1 MAGIGWKLQ
10 RLIDRGS
17 LAGTIGA
24 YLTGVAVTSAPWLL
38 TTLVLTSLRVV
49 ARRSGTDFAV
59 VERFLTVLYAVTVIL
74 SAPVHVVVSR
84 YTADRLYDHQVEKI
98 GAPLRRATAGILVG
112 FALCGVLLVVLMKL
126 PLGLAVV
133 GAPLTAI
140 IGAQWLMLSVGG
152 GMTSPLIVLRA
163 FGIGAPLGL
172 GAAWAL
178 DTTFGFGPA
187 GYLYGFAAG
196 QLATLTIL
204 VQGVARAVPGEADE
218 SARLAPAFR
227 EYRLL
232 AFSALAYY
240 VSIWA
245 DKIVVYLVQG
255 GTAATF
261 YAAIAAVAWF
271 SVIPAFAWIY
281 VQIETS
287 FYRRFRAFYADIEIG
302 APLRRLQKGA
312 EEISIEARRILRG
325 AGVVQASASGIAI
338 AAAPILGAR
347 RWPLAQRDA
356 PVSAQRHRCGGADDH
371 AARGVAP
378 LLLRSAPRRPGHLG
392 GALGQLGVA
401 HRARA
406 RTRLASGPRLR
417 GRLRGHLDLRR
428 RTGPPPLEHAG
439 AGHLCVPAVRRL
451 LSVVQGWGVT
461 GTAVSPCDSARR
473 SGPLPAVASR
483 RRRSTGVL

>member
-10 RLIDRGS
+10 RMIDRGS

-38 TTLVLTSLRVV
+38 TTLVLTSLRLV

-59 VERFLTVLYAVTVIL
+59 VERFLTVVYAVTVIF

-84 YTADRLYDHQVEKI
+84 YTADRLYDHHVEKI
-98 GAPLRRATAGILVG
+98 GAPLRRATAAILVG
-112 FALCGVLLVVLMKL
+112 FALIGVLLVVFMKL

-140 IGAQWLMLSVGG
+140 IGAQWLMLAVGG

-178 DTTFGFGPA
+178 DTSFGFGPA

-204 VQGVARAVPGEADE
+204 VQGVARAVPGQADE

-232 AFSALAYY
+232 ALSALAYY

-302 APLRRLQKGA
+302 APLRRLQRGA

-338 AAAPILGAR
+338 AAAPLLVHAVGLSPNATPLFRLNAIGAAAQMITLLEVLLLYYFDLRRDALVISAGLLGSSVLLTAVALALGWLPVLGYVLACAATSILGAV
-347 RWPLAQRDA
+347 L
-356 PVSAQRHRCGGADDH
+356 V
-371 AARGVAP
+371 
-378 LLLRSAPRRPGHLG
+378 
-392 GALGQLGVA
+392 
-401 HRARA
+401 
-406 RTRLASGPRLR
+406 
-417 GRLRGHLDLRR
+417 RR
-428 RTGPPPLEHAG
+428 R
-439 AGHLCVPAVRRL
+439 
-451 LSVVQGWGVT
+451 LSTLVLDTFASQPFGV
-461 GTAVSPCDSARR
+461 S
-473 SGPLPAVASR
+473 
-483 RRRSTGVL
+483 

>member
-1 MAGIGWKLQ
+1 VAGIGWKLQ

-38 TTLVLTSLRVV
+38 TTAVLTSLRVV
-49 ARRSGTDFAV
+49 ARRSGADFYVA
-59 VERFLTVLYAVTVIL
+59 ERFLTVVYAVTVIL

-84 YTADRLYDHQVEKI
+84 YTADRLYDHHLAKI
-98 GAPLRRATAGILVG
+98 GAPLRRATALILVG

-126 PLGLAVV
+126 PLGMAVV

-152 GMTSPLIVLRA
+152 GMTSPVIVLRA
-163 FGIGAPLGL
+163 FGLGAPLSL

-178 DTTFGFGPA
+178 DTTFGFGAA

-196 QLATLTIL
+196 QLATLAVL
-204 VQGVARAVPGEADE
+204 VQGVSRAVPGPADE

-232 AFSALAYY
+232 ALSATAYY

-255 GTAATF
+255 GDAATF

-287 FYRRFRAFYADIEIG
+287 FYRRFRTFYADIEIG
-302 APLRRLQKGA
+302 APLRRLQHGA

-338 AAAPILGAR
+338 AAAPLVVKAVGLSPNATPLFRLDAIGAA
-347 RWPLAQRDA
+347 AQMITLLE
-356 PVSAQRHRCGGADDH
+356 V
-371 AARGVAP
+371 
-378 LLLRSAPRRPGHLG
+378 LLLYYF
-392 GALGQLGVA
+392 
-401 HRARA
+401 
-406 RTRLASGPRLR
+406 
-417 GRLRGHLDLRR
+417 DLRR
-428 RTGPPPLEHAG
+428 DALVISTGLLVGSATFTLIALLCGWPPVLGYLVACAATAAFG
-439 AGHLCVPAVRRL
+439 AVIVRRR
-451 LSVVQGWGVT
+451 LSTLVLDTFQSQPFGV
-461 GTAVSPCDSARR
+461 S
-473 SGPLPAVASR
+473 
-483 RRRSTGVL
+483 

>member
-38 TTLVLTSLRVV
+38 TTAVLTSLRIV

-59 VERFLTVLYAVTVIL
+59 VERFLTLVYAFTVIL
-74 SAPVHVVVSR
+74 SAPIHVVVSR
-84 YTADRLYDHQVEKI
+84 YTADRLYDHHLEKI
-98 GAPLRRATAGILVG
+98 GAPLRRATAMTLVG
-112 FALCGVLLVVLMKL
+112 FALIGLVLVILLKL
-126 PLGLAVV
+126 PLALAVV

-152 GMTSPLIVLRA
+152 GMTSPMIVMRA

-172 GAAWAL
+172 VSAWLL
-178 DTTFGFGPA
+178 DTTFGFGAA

-196 QLATLTIL
+196 QLATLAIL
-204 VQGVARAVPGEADE
+204 VQGVARAVPGDADE
-218 SARLAPAFR
+218 AARLAPAFR

-232 AFSALAYY
+232 ALSALAYY

-255 GTAATF
+255 GNAATF

-287 FYRRFRAFYADIEIG
+287 FYRRFRTFYADIEIG
-302 APLRRLQKGA
+302 APLRRLQHGA
-312 EEISIEARRILRG
+312 EEISTEARRILRG

-338 AAAPILGAR
+338 AAAPFLVHAVGLSPNATPLFRLNAIGAA
-347 RWPLAQRDA
+347 AQMITLLE
-356 PVSAQRHRCGGADDH
+356 V
-371 AARGVAP
+371 
-378 LLLRSAPRRPGHLG
+378 LLLYYF
-392 GALGQLGVA
+392 
-401 HRARA
+401 
-406 RTRLASGPRLR
+406 
-417 GRLRGHLDLRR
+417 DLRR
-428 RTGPPPLEHAG
+428 DALVISAG
-439 AGHLCVPAVRRL
+439 LLCCTVALTLLALVLGWQPVIGYLLACLGTSMFGAVLVRRR
-451 LSVVQGWGVT
+451 LSTLVLDTFQSQPFGV
-461 GTAVSPCDSARR
+461 S
-473 SGPLPAVASR
+473 
-483 RRRSTGVL
+483 

>member
-38 TTLVLTSLRVV
+38 TTAVLTSLRIV
-49 ARRSGTDFAV
+49 ARRSGTDFAI
-59 VERFLTVLYAVTVIL
+59 VERFLTLVYAVTVIL
-74 SAPVHVVVSR
+74 SAPIHVVVSR
-84 YTADRLYDHQVEKI
+84 YTADRLYDHHLEKI
-98 GAPLRRATAGILVG
+98 GAPLRRATAMVLVG
-112 FALCGVLLVVLMKL
+112 FALCGVLLVTLLKL
-126 PLGLAVV
+126 PLALAVV

-152 GMTSPLIVLRA
+152 GMTSPMIVMRA
-163 FGIGAPLGL
+163 FGIGAPLSLVFAWMLDTTVGL
-172 GAAWAL
+172 GA
-178 DTTFGFGPA
+178 A

-196 QLATLTIL
+196 QLATLAIL
-204 VQGVARAVPGEADE
+204 VQGVARAVPGDADE

-232 AFSALAYY
+232 ALSALAYY

-245 DKIVVYLVQG
+245 DKIVVYLVLG

-302 APLRRLQKGA
+302 APLRRLQQGA
-312 EEISIEARRILRG
+312 EEISAEARRILRG

-338 AAAPILGAR
+338 AAAPFLVHAVGLSPNAT
-347 RWPLAQRDA
+347 
-356 PVSAQRHRCGGADDH
+356 VSAQRDRRGGADDH
-371 AARGVAP
+371 AARGAPP
-378 LLLRSAPRRPGHLG
+378 LLLRSAPRRPGDLG
-392 GALGQLGVA
+392 WPSLQHGDADL
-401 HRARA
+401 ARA
-406 RTRLASGPRLR
+406 RLGPAAGARLPAGLLGDVDVWR
-417 GRLRGHLDLRR
+417 GA
-428 RTGPPPLEHAG
+428 GPPPLEHAH
-439 AGHLCVPAVRRL
+439 ARYVPVATIWR
-451 LSVVQGWGVT
+451 VVGP
-461 GTAVSPCDSARR
+461 APAPVSRA
-473 SGPLPAVASR
+473 
-483 RRRSTGVL
+483 